1 MFHIIATAVNAI
13 APMILMIGLG
23 YCLKAIG
30 FFTPEFLKIGNKFV
44 FRVGLPVMLFINVY
58 DIENLSQMNWT
69 VIIYCIVITAVL
81 FAVGYLLTFVFTK
94 VPERRGVLL
103 QCTFRSNFAIIGLPL
118 AGALG
123 GAMAVAN
130 ASVIS
135 CVTIPLYNV
144 LAVIALSVF
153 LENGESGNDR
163 IRGVFRNI
171 LKNPLILGVVTGLLV
186 VALRGVQE
194 AAFGRVI
201 FSIKD
206 HTKFLYSAMNQV
218 KSLTTPL
225 SLIVLGG
232 QFEFSAVKELRKEII
247 AGTMMRTVVAPL
259 VGVGGAVLLSVS
271 GWLGCNSDMYPAL
284 IALFGSPVAV
294 SSAVM
299 AGSMGNDEQLAGQLV
314 VWTSIASIF
323 TIFIQ
328 ACLLMYLGYIAV

>member
-1 MFHIIATAVNAI
+1 MIHIIETAINAI

-30 FFTPEFLKIGNKFV
+30 FFTPEFLNIGNKFV
-44 FRVGLPVMLFINVY
+44 FRVGLPIMLFINVY
-58 DIENLSQMNWT
+58 DIENLGQMNWA

-81 FAVGYLLTFVFTK
+81 FSVGYLLTFVFTK

-123 GAMAVAN
+123 GSLAVAN

-153 LENGESGNDR
+153 LENRGSGNDR
-163 IRGVFRNI
+163 IRGVVRNI

-194 AAFGRVI
+194 TVFGKVI

-259 VGVGGAVLLSVS
+259 MGVGGAVLLSVS
-271 GWLGCNSDMYPAL
+271 AFLDCNSDMYPAL

-299 AGSMGNDEQLAGQLV
+299 AGAMGNDEQLAGQLV

-328 ACLLMYLGYIAV
+328 ACLLMYLGYIVV